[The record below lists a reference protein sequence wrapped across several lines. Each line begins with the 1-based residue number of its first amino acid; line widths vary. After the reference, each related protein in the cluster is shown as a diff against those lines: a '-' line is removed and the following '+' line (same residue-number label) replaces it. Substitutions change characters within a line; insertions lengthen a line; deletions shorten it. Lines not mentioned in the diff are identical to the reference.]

1 MWRHRPQPR
10 GIWQASGF
18 VPLPSRFALAIVF
31 TLACSI
37 HNANPG
43 GPAPLP
49 ALGPAAIA
57 ALVDAAR
64 ESARVPDRD
73 AWGQAVHDALLAN
86 QIAPTALSA
95 CAVLAVIAQESSF
108 QADPVVPGLAKLVA
122 ARIEGYQ
129 DKLGPLGRPIFAR
142 VLGARAPG
150 DPRSFEQRLQTVR
163 TERDLD
169 LVFRDMLAYYEG
181 NYPGTF
187 EALTLA
193 GKLFDGRD
201 LGELNPITTAGPMQV
216 NVRFAEALA
225 RERHADV
232 SRVRD
237 SLYTRPG
244 GVFYGTANLFA
255 TQASYPRLLYRFADY
270 NAGPFASRNAAV
282 QDQLNQLNQASRPG
296 SIKLVLDGD
305 LLAYGKDGAIKDDDT
320 QSMAALRSFRDRYAP
335 NLSDRR
341 LRKDAMLEKTQSFE
355 QTDTYSAI
363 KTAFATKF
371 HRPAPYAV
379 LPQVI
384 LESPKLSRKLSTA
397 WFAQAVD
404 RRFQSCLST
413 AGVREPVV
421 AP

>member
-1 MWRHRPQPR
+1 MQP
-10 GIWQASGF
+10 
-18 VPLPSRFALAIVF
+18 VPPTFRYALAVVF
-31 TLACSI
+31 TLACS
-37 HNANPG
+37 HNPGPG

-49 ALGPAAIA
+49 TLAPPAIA
-57 ALVDAAR
+57 ALVDVAR
-64 ESARVPDRD
+64 ESARVPDRE

-86 QIAPTALSA
+86 QIEPTALTA

-129 DKLGPLGRPIFAR
+129 AKLGPLGRPIFAR

-201 LGELNPITTAGPMQV
+201 LGDLNPITTAGPMQV

-225 RERHADV
+225 HERHADV
-232 SRVRD
+232 DRVRD
-237 SLYTRPG
+237 SLYTRAG

-255 TQASYPRLLYRFADY
+255 TQAKYPRLLYRFADY

-282 QDQLNQLNQASRPG
+282 QDQLNQLSPPG
-296 SIKLVLDGD
+296 TRKLTLDGD
-305 LLAYGKDGAIKDDDT
+305 LLAYGKDGSIKDDDT
-320 QSMAALRSFRDRYAP
+320 QSMAALRAFRDRHAP
-335 NLSDRR
+335 DLSDRR
-341 LRKDAMLEKTQSFE
+341 LRKDAQLEKTVDFE
-355 QTDTYSAI
+355 ETDTYRAI
-363 KTAFATKF
+363 KSAYAAKF
-371 HRPAPYAV
+371 HRPAAYAL
-379 LPQVI
+379 LPQVV
-384 LESPKLSRKLSTA
+384 LESPKLTRKLSTA

-404 RRFQSCLST
+404 RRFQSCLGA